1 MSEDANQKL
10 KEYLNAQLEEIYIY
24 KWCLGI
30 EMHRDPLEQYTL
42 NDICIMWI
50 NNNANSFRNKWITE
64 HGSGWFD
71 GNDNKSC

>member
-1 MSEDANQKL
+1 MIDDSNQKQQ
-10 KEYLNAQLEEIYIY
+10 EYLNAQLEEIYIY

-30 EMHRDPLEQYTL
+30 EMHKDPLEEYTL

-50 NNNANSFRNKWITE
+50 TNNASSFRNNWINE

-71 GNDNKSC
+71 NGINN

>member
-1 MSEDANQKL
+1 MIDDNANQKL

-30 EMHRDPLEQYTL
+30 EMCKDPLDEYTL

-50 NNNANSFRNKWITE
+50 NNNASSFRTKWLNE
-64 HGSGWFD
+64 HGAGWFN
-71 GNDNKSC
+71 GINN